1 LVLAF
6 IGIIAVVSI
15 AAGLYPAMLLSSFR
29 PVQALREN
37 VKGSWHHL
45 LLKKGLVVFQ
55 FTIAISLIIGTTVV
69 YRQLQYIQNR
79 NIGLD
84 KEQVVQLE
92 LPLIDQGKG
101 KRLQS
106 ELSKNPRVLS
116 TTLTAFSYSYGISR
130 VAILPEG
137 ANENELTS
145 LPVIAVD
152 ENFLTTFKIPLITG
166 RNFSSSFPSDS
177 AQAFMLNET
186 AAKYF
191 GWTAQSA
198 LGKGIDWGLGKK
210 GKVVGVV
217 KDFNFNSLHENI
229 EPLILHIDQE
239 SYGNL
244 SVRIQPGQTL
254 QTIKEMEASWKSA
267 GAVSSMKYTFLDE
280 DFLSLYK
287 ADQKMQSI
295 LGVFTILSIFI
306 ACLGIFGLT
315 AYTIRQRFKEIGVR
329 KVLGA
334 GSGNIV
340 WLFSKEFMSLLVLSI
355 ILASSAAWIFM
366 NKWLEDFA
374 YHINLSIWVFILAG
388 LLTLTISFLT
398 VGLLAFKASLANPAR
413 NLRME

>member
-1 LVLAF
+1 
-6 IGIIAVVSI
+6 
-15 AAGLYPAMLLSSFR
+15 
-29 PVQALREN
+29 
-37 VKGSWHHL
+37 
-45 LLKKGLVVFQ
+45 
-55 FTIAISLIIGTTVV
+55 
-69 YRQLQYIQNR
+69 
-79 NIGLD
+79 
-84 KEQVVQLE
+84 
-92 LPLIDQGKG
+92 
-101 KRLQS
+101 
-106 ELSKNPRVLS
+106 
-116 TTLTAFSYSYGISR
+116 
-130 VAILPEG
+130 
-137 ANENELTS
+137 
-145 LPVIAVD
+145 
-152 ENFLTTFKIPLITG
+152 
-166 RNFSSSFPSDS
+166 
-177 AQAFMLNET
+177 MLNET

-267 GAVSSMKYTFLDE
+267 GAVSSMKYTFLEE